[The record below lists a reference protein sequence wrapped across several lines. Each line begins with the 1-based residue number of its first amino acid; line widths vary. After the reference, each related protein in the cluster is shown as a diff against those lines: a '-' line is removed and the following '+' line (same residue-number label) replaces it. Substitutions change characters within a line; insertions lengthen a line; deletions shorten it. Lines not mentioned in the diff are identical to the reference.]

1 MGVFCIS
8 DIHGYFDEFQ
18 EMLSLINFSAK
29 DELYI
34 LGDIF
39 DRGPQSAEMLWYAI
53 KEAPA
58 NVHFLLG
65 NHEDM
70 ALAANY
76 YDRDSLTM
84 RMYDT
89 WFYNGGQN
97 TVDQIKFFNKHFP
110 RFEQE
115 ILDWIDCLPFFFD
128 IMVNNKRFILVHAGL
143 QSEFARPDDRT
154 SRGKE
159 FELQIPGIE
168 TKQNTQ
174 AMLWN
179 RASWLADKFEWP
191 FDVISGHTPTCN
203 LNWDFMRNAGFT
215 VEQSREKG
223 IVHINGR
230 KHLIDCGVHK
240 GNLLGCLRLED
251 MQEFYVKSKQYKED
265 WG

>member
-8 DIHGYFDEFQ
+8 DIHGCFDEFQ
-18 EMLSLINFSAK
+18 EMLNLINFSTK

-53 KEAPA
+53 KEAPT

-76 YDRDSLTM
+76 YDRNKLTM

-89 WFYNGGQN
+89 WSYNDGQY
-97 TVDQIKFFNKHFP
+97 TIDQVRSFGKYTP
-110 RFEQE
+110 YFEQE
-115 ILDWIDCLPFFFD
+115 ILDWIDYLPFFFD

-143 QSEFARPDDRT
+143 QSEFARSDDRT
-154 SRGKE
+154 SRGKD

-168 TKQNTQ
+168 IKQNTQ

-179 RASWLADKFEWP
+179 RGSWLIDKFEWP
-191 FDVISGHTPTCN
+191 FDIVCGHTPVTN
-203 LNWDFMRNAGFT
+203 IEWNFLRDAGFT
-215 VEQSREKG
+215 VEQAREDG
-223 IVHINGR
+223 IVHVDGR
-230 KHLIDCGVHK
+230 KHFIDCGVHK
-240 GNLLGCLRLED
+240 GNLLGCLRLDD
-251 MQEFYVKSKQYKED
+251 MQEFYIESRKNV
-265 WG
+265 